1 MALTA
6 STFVD
11 AYPSFSTIDPATITA
26 KLAIAY
32 GRCAATLYGTR
43 LDEAVGF
50 LTAHLLWTDPAGDS
64 LRLDGDQGSKVN
76 QKSRYWRE
84 YCQVRR
90 ELGLNFLVVN

>member
-1 MALTA
+1 MLTP
-6 STFVD
+6 STFVN
-11 AYPSFSTIDPATITA
+11 AYPSFSNIDPLTISA
-26 KLAIAY
+26 KLGIAY
-32 GRCAATLYGTR
+32 GRCDATLYGTR

-64 LRLDGDQGSKVN
+64 LRLDGDVGEKPN

-90 ELGLNFLVVN
+90 ELGLGFTVLN